1 MGNSKKSEQAAVK
14 ALFDYFIESTRVDCN
29 IPTNDKGL
37 LWDDCLHFHSAE
49 PFSADNLIARIPV
62 QVKGRSLRWKKN
74 INEYYIKKSALE
86 NYAKAG
92 GIAYF
97 VVDTANRK
105 APVIYYNLLT
115 LVDIRQLFLRQEG
128 DKELR
133 VKFERLD
140 LPLEEFESRLL
151 EFISDK
157 EKQSSFAHQPMATR
171 ELLLSQEVP
180 TLEFSIPITNG
191 MNPIHVLALG
201 GYHHMYMKTKE
212 GIALPIQDGPFQLQM
227 GTTVNQ
233 PVKVGD
239 TIYYPNYKTT
249 IGKGETEII
258 IGNCLFLSGYVTKD
272 TIGFRSSR
280 YTMYNGTL
288 SEKITEL
295 SFIKDLIEK
304 KDLVVG
310 EHHWRSV
317 QFDKENEILDM
328 IKASLPFWR
337 RIKQT
342 LDKLGVK
349 KELSIIDM
357 TDDDF
362 EWLRWLDNLFNKNHV
377 VLSKKDQKLFQRT
390 KIANLELLFSFEKVR
405 DGEYRVGNA
414 FEDKDEFRLPL
425 VADSSVTMP
434 IYSCLPVEA
443 FVTLDNIPYEDMV
456 KSYKRIQKPLPDA
469 LTAANFDV
477 LHMLEAYDKTNSTR
491 LFSAIREIADW
502 LYSHE
507 SFPSEIAYLNRMQI
521 VKRERVLTDSEIDEL
536 LDFADEM
543 TDKQMK
549 LGALILAD
557 EHKQAKRIF
566 NRLNAN
572 EQKYFMSYPIAKFF
586 HTS

>member
-14 ALFDYFIESTRVDCN
+14 ALFEYFIDSKRVDCN

-37 LWDDCLHFHSAE
+37 LWDDSLHFHSAE
-49 PFSADNLIARIPV
+49 PFSAENLIARIPV
-62 QVKGRSLRWKKN
+62 QVKGRSLRWKKS
-74 INEYYIKKSALE
+74 INEYSIKRAALE
-86 NYAKAG
+86 NYAKEG

-105 APVIYYNLLT
+105 TPVIYYNLLT
-115 LVDIRQLFLRQEG
+115 LVDIRHLFMRQDGER
-128 DKELR
+128 ELR
-133 VKFERLD
+133 VMFERLD

-151 EFISDK
+151 EFIGDK

-171 ELLLSQEVP
+171 ELLLSQEAP
-180 TLEFSIPITNG
+180 TLEFSIPISKG
-191 MNPIHVLALG
+191 MNPMHALALG
-201 GYHHMYMKTKE
+201 GYHHIYMKTKE
-212 GIALPIQDGPFQLQM
+212 GISLPIQDGPFQLQM
-227 GTTVNQ
+227 GTTVYQ

-239 TIYYPNYKTT
+239 TIYYSNYYST

-258 IGNCLFLSGYVTKD
+258 IGNCLFLSGFVTKD
-272 TIGFRSSR
+272 TIGFRSSC
-280 YTMYNGTL
+280 YTMHNGTL

-317 QFDKENEILDM
+317 QFDKEGEILDM
-328 IKASLPFWR
+328 IKASLPFWK

-342 LDKLGVK
+342 LDGLGVK

-377 VLSKKDQKLFQRT
+377 VLSKKEQKLFQRT

-443 FVTLDNIPYEDMV
+443 FVSLDNIPYEDMV
-456 KSYKRIQKPLPDA
+456 KSYERIQKPLPDA

-491 LFSAIREIADW
+491 LFSAIKEIADW

-549 LGALILAD
+549 LGTLILAD